1 MFFLVEIMKDRLANF
16 FNPSFRM
23 NHFYRKNLTLPS
35 KAMDPKYI
43 DNEEKELMEAFENA
57 NNPESF
63 KPSEEDQKKFKTA
76 AKEFITSEKK
86 MNIRIDPYE
95 LEKIKERAAREI
107 KQSFLL

>member
-1 MFFLVEIMKDRLANF
+1 
-16 FNPSFRM
+16 
-23 NHFYRKNLTLPS
+23 
-35 KAMDPKYI
+35 MDPKYI

-86 MNIRIDPYE
+86 INIRIDPYE
-95 LEKIKERAAREI
+95 LEKIKERAAREGLRYQTFVKSVLHKYI
-107 KQSFLL
+107 TGQLVEK

>member
-1 MFFLVEIMKDRLANF
+1 
-16 FNPSFRM
+16 
-23 NHFYRKNLTLPS
+23 
-35 KAMDPKYI
+35 MDPKYI

-95 LEKIKERAAREI
+95 LEKIKERGFREHLFPATCLDHQTLSGI
-107 KQSFLL
+107 FPPTTAGSGQLLPAKGH

>member
-1 MFFLVEIMKDRLANF
+1 
-16 FNPSFRM
+16 
-23 NHFYRKNLTLPS
+23 
-35 KAMDPKYI
+35 MDPKYI

-95 LEKIKERAAREI
+95 LEKIKERAARELRVRLTVSNI
-107 KQSFLL
+107 RKKCITQIHYRAAG